1 MAAGGEAR
9 LGIVKAV
16 NRLTIVTGGSSGI
29 GAELA
34 RQSAEEGRDVLVV
47 SRRPGSVG
55 RHLAADLAES
65 AGWDVVST
73 SLGVELEDVGD
84 VELFHCA
91 GVLTP
96 IGFAGE
102 VDPIEY
108 RRNVILNGATPA
120 ILGDAFLRAVSDL
133 DVEATLVLITS
144 GAAQTAYPGWSGY
157 CAGKAAVDHWTRT
170 VGAEQSERKGAKVVA
185 IAPGVVDT
193 PMQREIRRTDSS
205 DFPSVDR
212 FRQMHAEGE
221 LRDPAAVA
229 RHIRAV
235 LGSLESGAVVDLRD
249 LQADP
254 PAGPD
259 EPLTAR
265 N

>member
-1 MAAGGEAR
+1 MAAGGVAR
-9 LGIVKAV
+9 LGIVEAV

-47 SRRPGSVG
+47 SRRPGPVG
-55 RHLAADLAES
+55 RHLAADLAQS
-65 AGWDVVST
+65 AGWDVVSAA
-73 SLGVELEDVGD
+73 LGVELEDVED

-102 VDPIEY
+102 VEPIDY
-108 RRNVILNGATPA
+108 RRNVILNGAAPA
-120 ILGDAFLRAVSDL
+120 ILGDVFLRAVSDL
-133 DVEATLVLITS
+133 DIEATLVLITS
-144 GAAQTAYPGWSGY
+144 GAARTAYPGWSGY

-193 PMQREIRRTDSS
+193 PMQREIRRTAS
-205 DFPSVDR
+205 DFPSLDR
-212 FRQMHAEGE
+212 FRQMHAEG
-221 LRDPAAVA
+221 RVA
-229 RHIRAV
+229 R
-235 LGSLESGAVVDLRD
+235 SGGGGAPHSRRTRFTRERRRGRSTR
-249 LQADP
+249 
-254 PAGPD
+254 PAGRPSG
-259 EPLTAR
+259 R
-265 N
+265 SR